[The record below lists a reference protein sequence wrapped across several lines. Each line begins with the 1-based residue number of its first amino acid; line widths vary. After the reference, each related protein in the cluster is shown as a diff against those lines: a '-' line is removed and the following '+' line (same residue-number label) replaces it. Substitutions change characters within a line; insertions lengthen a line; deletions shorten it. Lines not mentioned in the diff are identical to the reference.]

1 LQELLSEHAVILLI
15 DSLDQLQNENLAR
28 SDISFLKGV
37 RPHPN
42 TRIIVSAL
50 PDELSKGEVI
60 LK

>member
-1 LQELLSEHAVILLI
+1 
-15 DSLDQLQNENLAR
+15 LDQLKNENLGR

-37 RPHPN
+37 RPHVK
-42 TRIIVSAL
+42 TKIIVSAL